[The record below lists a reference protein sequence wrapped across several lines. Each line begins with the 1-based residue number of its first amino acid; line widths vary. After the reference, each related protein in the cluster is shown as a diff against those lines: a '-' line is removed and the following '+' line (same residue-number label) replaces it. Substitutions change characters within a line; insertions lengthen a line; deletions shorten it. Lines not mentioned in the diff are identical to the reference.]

1 MDGAGKSARGEPCLG
16 DYTDLYETLL
26 PEQVRNLEL
35 AIYLRRIRRFKDALH
50 IFEHKLPPAHTA
62 PVLAIEHST
71 LYVIQGLDSL
81 AVKLLMKTM
90 TWRGKWLEKAL
101 GNELELL
108 RILCAEFEIRNG
120 GKLKAALA
128 QARKS
133 KEIISSQSIDTY
145 TDIEVSL
152 NCGNG
157 HTLLSRVSGGNY
169 PCILQNIEQSPVVV
183 QLG

>member
-1 MDGAGKSARGEPCLG
+1 
-16 DYTDLYETLL
+16 
-26 PEQVRNLEL
+26 
-35 AIYLRRIRRFKDALH
+35 
-50 IFEHKLPPAHTA
+50 
-62 PVLAIEHST
+62 
-71 LYVIQGLDSL
+71 
-81 AVKLLMKTM
+81 MKTM
-90 TWRGKWLEKAL
+90 TWRGKLLEKAL

-133 KEIISSQSIDTY
+133 KKIISSQSIETY

-157 HTLLSRVSGGNY
+157 HILLRQVSGGNY
-169 PCILQNIEQSPVVV
+169 PCILQNSEQSPDVV
-183 QLG
+183 QLGCCRRRCTSEHMSFPTMELPLGSAATSAHSKEIRTAFESTRTIGFFVEAPTRLQRAQDLVDFCDKHYVADQQPGLLLLVEIKLFQA